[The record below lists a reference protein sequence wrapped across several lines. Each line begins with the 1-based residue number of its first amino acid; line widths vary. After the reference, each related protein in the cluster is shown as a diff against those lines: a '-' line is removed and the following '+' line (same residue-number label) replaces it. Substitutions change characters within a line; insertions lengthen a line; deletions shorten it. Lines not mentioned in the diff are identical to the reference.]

1 MTNAIV
7 LDRPAPKP
15 ARGLELVL
23 TGCPLCRKDEGEPL
37 AVGNDFAHGITP
49 DSFLVLSCPA
59 CGLVYLNP
67 RPAAEEWRRLY
78 PPEYFTPSGSSR
90 LSADRLGRRTVGALV
105 RSCGTIVP
113 DARILEVGYGARLHL
128 DQLRRLGPPSWVL
141 EAVTPHESLARAAR
155 EAGLIVY
162 HGRPKALEESGTAYD
177 LIFLI
182 HALEHCE
189 APLEELVSLRR
200 LLRAGGRLVIATP
213 NATSRACRLFQG
225 RHWAGYDFPRHPCLF
240 RPNTLRRLAGAA
252 GFAVERLGTRADAQV
267 WTRSAQNFL
276 MDWAAPA
283 WLTRAALRGLVMLS
297 GLAALAGRL
306 GGPKAE
312 GGQLEA
318 VLRKPLEAEV

>member
-1 MTNAIV
+1 MTSAII

-23 TGCPLCRKDEGEPL
+23 TRCPLCGKDEGEPL

-67 RPAAEEWRRLY
+67 RPAPEEWPRLH
-78 PPEYFTPSGSSR
+78 PPEYFMPSGSGR
-90 LSADRLGRRTVGALV
+90 LSADGLGRGTVGALV
-105 RSCGTIVP
+105 QSCGVIAP
-113 DARILEVGYGARLHL
+113 NARILEVGYGARLHL
-128 DQLRRLGPPSWVL
+128 DQLRRVGPPSWVL

-162 HGRPKALEESGTAYD
+162 HGRPQALEDSGTAYD
-177 LIFLI
+177 LILLL

-189 APLEELVSLRR
+189 APLDELVSLRR
-200 LLRAGGRLVIATP
+200 LLRPGGRLVVVTP
-213 NATSRACRLFQG
+213 NAASRACRLFRG

-240 RPNTLRRLAGAA
+240 GPDTLRRLAAA
-252 GFAVERLGTRADAQV
+252 TGFSVERLGTRSDAQV
-267 WTRSAQNFL
+267 WTRSAENFL
-276 MDWAAPA
+276 RDWAAPA
-283 WLTRAALRGLVMLS
+283 WLTRAAPRGFVVLS
-297 GLAALAGRL
+297 GLAALPGLFGRPQAG
-306 GGPKAE
+306 

-318 VLRKPLEAEV
+318 VLRKPVEAPA